1 MSNFAIL
8 RIKKH
13 KNLAGV
19 YHVARHHTRESI
31 CKTADPTR
39 THLNKSQGPKT
50 ARGVVDAIEDTI
62 AKAQAKAPRKF
73 RSDSPKCVEFMIGA
87 SPEWWKTA
95 TKEQRN
101 GYLNRSAK
109 WLRDK
114 FGAEQVVGLWV
125 HHDERSAHIH
135 ALCVPLAGGVLNAKH
150 YVGGAKKLSEMQ
162 TEFAKVAEPFGLVR
176 GIPRS
181 RAKHVPV
188 AEFWKA
194 LDAPAPK
201 PSKADYAAAA
211 LGFKPKTVETQE
223 MQNAA
228 LFATRAQNLTLRK
241 NAGKVQATARKNEMD
256 GIRLEAIE
264 NFAREGNNA
273 VLEAIE
279 ARKKLQAQAEEIE
292 ALKAQVARLTPS
304 TPSPGYTPTR

>member
-1 MSNFAIL
+1 MSAFAIL

-13 KNLAGV
+13 KTLASV
-19 YHVARHHTRESI
+19 YHVARHHTRELP
-31 CKTADPTR
+31 CKTADQTR
-39 THLNKSQGPKT
+39 THLNKHQGPRT

-114 FGAEQVVGLWV
+114 FGAENVACLWV
-125 HHDERSAHIH
+125 HHDEASPHIH
-135 ALCVPLAGGVLNAKH
+135 AVVIPMANGVLNAKH
-150 YVGGAKKLSEMQ
+150 YFGGKAKMADLQ

-201 PSKADYAAAA
+201 PSRADYAAAA
-211 LGFKPKTVETQE
+211 LGFKPKTIETQE

-228 LFATRAQNLTLRK
+228 LFATRAHNLTLRK

-264 NFAREGNNA
+264 NFAREGNGA
-273 VLEAIE
+273 VLEVIE

-292 ALKAQVARLTPS
+292 ALKAQVARLTPG